1 MSDQQ
6 ALPLDQRVFPD
17 ESGLSACLRSA
28 SANGV
33 NLHWLRR
40 QIGISERAQFGAK
53 HVYKLAGILQ
63 IDASWLQSHLINGAR
78 TDEGWVGALQG
89 FMFSSRNH
97 LRGPHPQVCSL
108 CIHEKGYGRDA
119 WEYSLVTSCSIHGA
133 GLSERCEKCKAPLR
147 WDRPGIDLCVCKW
160 PLSSGR
166 GKVSDAE
173 QIVASVVEDRLRG
186 SETRIALMNA
196 GIPGWLSELSMDGL
210 FSMIHAFGSLKDQ
223 MSVSGACIATKSM
236 PASYWKLV
244 VCRAVDRLRR
254 LQIGDELVELAVSCP
269 QVVRLAIRGVCQSD
283 RDIAAELLEL
293 LPAAARSSAS
303 KAALGQQGDLFG
315 WTNLLQK

>member
-6 ALPLDQRVFPD
+6 ALPLRQRVFPD

-28 SANGV
+28 SINGV
-33 NLHWLRR
+33 NFHWLRR
-40 QIGISERAQFGAK
+40 QIGISERAQFGAE

-78 TDEGWVGALQG
+78 TDEGWVGALHG

-108 CIHEKGYGRDA
+108 CIHERGYGRDA
-119 WEYSLVTSCSIHGA
+119 WEYSLVTSCSIHGT

-166 GKVSDAE
+166 EKVSDAE
-173 QIVASVVEDRLRG
+173 EIVASIVEDRIRGRETKISLR
-186 SETRIALMNA
+186 IA
-196 GIPGWLSELSMDGL
+196 GIPGWLSELSLDGL
-210 FSMIHAFGSLKDQ
+210 FSLIHAFGSLKDQ

-236 PASYWKLV
+236 PTSYWRVV
-244 VCRAVDRLRR
+244 VCRAVERLRR
-254 LQIGDELVELAVSCP
+254 LQIGDELGELAVSCP
-269 QVVRLAIRGVCQSD
+269 QVVRLAVRGVCQAD

-303 KAALGQQGDLFG
+303 KFTFVQQGDLFG